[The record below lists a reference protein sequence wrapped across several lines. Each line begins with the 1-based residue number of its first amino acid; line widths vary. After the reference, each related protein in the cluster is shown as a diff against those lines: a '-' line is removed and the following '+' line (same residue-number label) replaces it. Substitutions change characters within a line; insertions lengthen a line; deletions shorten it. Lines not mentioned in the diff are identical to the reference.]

1 MNPVLTRASIY
12 CLFMLNGVKETEGAS
27 SMLSEITAVCARWGW
42 FLNAQNKSTQ
52 AITEVIVVSSL
63 KETVTI
69 QGCTS
74 GLFFVSQQL
83 RSYQRETEL
92 E

>member
-1 MNPVLTRASIY
+1 
-12 CLFMLNGVKETEGAS
+12 MLA
-27 SMLSEITAVCARWGW
+27 EIICKMGLA
-42 FLNAQNKSTQ
+42 LNHSQNKSTQ
-52 AITEVIVVSSL
+52 AITELIVVSSL

-74 GLFFVSQQL
+74 DLFFVSQQL
-83 RSYQRETEL
+83 RSYQRKTEL